1 MSLRVLSGAMLRG
14 MLRGMLRFLPLI
26 VLSLPVAEFLLD
38 LALYRRYGDRFL
50 LWLAVAAM
58 AGIWLLVRA
67 KESFRAALR
76 GMAGGA
82 AGGDVRAL
90 SSSLW
95 GLLAGARAFF
105 AGLLLLFPG
114 VLTDALALLIVL
126 LPGRV
131 LAAPAPGAGGAP
143 HYAANDAVIEGECSE
158 VKDDTARLR

>member
-1 MSLRVLSGAMLRG
+1 MWLRLLSGGLLRG
-14 MLRGMLRFLPLI
+14 LMRFLPLI
-26 VLSLPVAEFLLD
+26 VLSLPVAEFVLD
-38 LALYRRYGDRFL
+38 LMLYRRYGDRFL

-58 AGIWLLVRA
+58 AGVWLLVRA

-131 LAAPAPGAGGAP
+131 LAAAPSSAAGSASD
-143 HYAANDAVIEGECSE
+143 YAANDAVIEGEFRE
-158 VKDDTARLR
+158 VKDDTPRLR